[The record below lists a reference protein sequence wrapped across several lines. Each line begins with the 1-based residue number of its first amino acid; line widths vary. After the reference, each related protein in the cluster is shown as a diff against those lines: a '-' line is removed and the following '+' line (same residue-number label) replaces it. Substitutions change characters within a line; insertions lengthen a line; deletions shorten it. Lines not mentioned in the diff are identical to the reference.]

1 MTTFLQS
8 RLAVVLV
15 TAIITMCTTQVD
27 AATSPLYRWFLQ
39 RDILIKADCWEPE
52 PRIMAAGL
60 GFTGILGI
68 PGLNGSNGEQI
79 CRAFG
84 GTWNTFDADVDPP
97 MRSITS
103 AASVLSIWI
112 GYGPWAIGKSGFP
125 VEFSWPVQPS
135 TVSPSDFV
143 VTLSDG
149 SHAHP
154 VGASIFPNFEYN
166 ERSTIVLVGDFGNR
180 LDPDNHPDALYPV
193 RLNIVQD
200 DTPLT
205 CIGPGGKMASAVGFH
220 YGDGSTPMT
229 GYLGDSGPQL
239 CAAKLSVMD
248 TTGDFGPF
256 VFSGALPNHGVA
268 LYGDD
273 AQYRLRVMTT
283 GGFSRD
289 GVVAVMPTDFETFF
303 RIRVHTKAGEVIWI
317 TETGVE
323 YDIDGATLEVV
334 GLAELGRA
342 ADQDPWVQATYT
354 EDHDNQIDIVLKGDE
369 AAMRQITHV
378 HIPAGGGY
386 LPFYNPGGPGNN
398 PTPGM
403 IYSQP
408 GPPDMQPVWVALD
421 HPWTV
426 TWFNWL
432 VR

>member
-1 MTTFLQS
+1 MRIASITCFGAVLAAGLSLVPVQS
-8 RLAVVLV
+8 
-15 TAIITMCTTQVD
+15 AIGD
-27 AATSPLYRWFLQ
+27 TSPFYRLFLQ
-39 RDILIKADCWEPE
+39 RDILINADCWEPE

-60 GFTGILGI
+60 GFTGILGV
-68 PGLNGSNGEQI
+68 PGLNSPLGEWI
-79 CRAFG
+79 CRFYG
-84 GTWNTFDADVDPP
+84 GTWNTFGDADPP

-112 GYGPWAIGKSGFP
+112 GYGPWAIGKSGLP
-125 VEFSWPVQPS
+125 VEFSWPVLPS
-135 TVSPSDFV
+135 TVSPGDFLL
-143 VTLSDG
+143 TMSDG
-149 SHAHP
+149 SQVHP

-166 ERSTIVLVGDFGNR
+166 ERSTVVLVGDFGNR
-180 LDPDNHPDALYPV
+180 LDPATHPEALYPV
-193 RLNIVQD
+193 KLNVVLD

-205 CIGPGGKMASAVGFH
+205 VVGPGGKLVSAVGFD
-220 YGDGSTPMT
+220 YGDGTTPMT
-229 GYLGDSGPQL
+229 AYLQNNGPRL

-248 TTGDFGPF
+248 ITGDFGMF
-256 VFSGALPNHGVA
+256 VFNGALPNHGVA

-303 RIRVHTKAGEVIWI
+303 RIRVHTKSGDEIWI
-317 TETGVE
+317 TETGVQ
-323 YDIDGATLEVV
+323 YDVDGAMLEVV
-334 GLAELGRA
+334 GLAELGRSEA
-342 ADQDPWVQATYT
+342 QDPWVQATYT

-378 HIPAGGGY
+378 HIPAANGY
-386 LPFYNPGGPGNN
+386 LPFFNPGGPGNN

-408 GPPDMQPVWVALD
+408 GPADMQPVLMALD

-426 TWFNWL
+426 TWLDWYL
-432 VR
+432 R

>member
-1 MTTFLQS
+1 M
-8 RLAVVLV
+8 AVATV
-15 TAIITMCTTQVD
+15 AAMCATQVN
-27 AATSPLYRWFLQ
+27 AATSPFYRWFLQ
-39 RDILIKADCWEPE
+39 RDILINADCWEVE

-60 GFTGILGI
+60 GFTRILGI
-68 PGLNGSNGEQI
+68 PGLNGPYGEQI

-84 GTWNTFDADVDPP
+84 GTWNTYPDGENPP

-103 AASVLSIWI
+103 AANVLAIWI

-135 TVSPSDFV
+135 TVSPTDFLI
-143 VTLSDG
+143 TMNDG
-149 SHAHP
+149 SQVYP

-180 LDPDNHPDALYPV
+180 LDPESHPAALYPV
-193 RLNIVQD
+193 KLVIVQD

-205 CIGPGGKMASAVGFH
+205 VIGPGGKMVSAVGFD
-220 YGDGSTPMT
+220 YGDGTTPMSP
-229 GYLGDSGPQL
+229 YLANNGPRL
-239 CAAKLSVMD
+239 CAAKLTVMD
-248 TTGDFGPF
+248 TTGEGGP
-256 VFSGALPNHGVA
+256 VIFSGNLPNDGVA

-303 RIRVHTKAGEVIWI
+303 RIRVHTKSGEVIWI

-323 YDIDGATLEVV
+323 YDIDGATLEVI
-334 GLAELGRA
+334 GLAELGLA
-342 ADQDPWVQATYT
+342 ADQDPWVQATYS

-369 AAMRQITHV
+369 AAMRRITHV
-378 HIPAGGGY
+378 HIPAGDGY
-386 LPFYNPGGPGNN
+386 LPFYNPGGPGNS

-408 GPPDMQPVWVALD
+408 GPEDMQPVLMAID
-421 HPWTV
+421 HPLTV
-426 TWFNWL
+426 TWFGWL
-432 VR
+432 IR